1 VTLKEAAQSWGVSV
15 SRVRA
20 LVKQGRVK
28 VKKVK
33 THLTASGYYYQVLDT
48 DKPTDPRKGR

>member
-1 VTLKEAAQSWGVSV
+1 MTLKEAAQSWGVSV

-48 DKPTDPRKGR
+48 DKPTDPRKGH